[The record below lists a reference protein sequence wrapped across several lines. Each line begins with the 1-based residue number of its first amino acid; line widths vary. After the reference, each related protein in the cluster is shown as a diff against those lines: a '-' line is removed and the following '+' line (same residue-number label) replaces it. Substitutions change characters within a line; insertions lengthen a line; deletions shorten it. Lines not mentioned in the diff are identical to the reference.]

1 MQTNRE
7 ESLMW
12 THSMVPHYPS
22 VTHQSPHRIPE
33 KTTMEIGISVTNP
46 YPILVQCT
54 HPCTLTSFGDFHI
67 SSNELRLL
75 IIKHVG
81 HFIRTRIPRICEFS
95 IFHYSICLTNTII
108 MYMMVSLPHRRSTE
122 LVRRP
127 PLITAF

>member
-1 MQTNRE
+1 
-7 ESLMW
+7 MW

-46 YPILVQCT
+46 YPILVQRT
-54 HPCTLTSFGDFHI
+54 HPGTLTSFGDFHI

-81 HFIRTRIPRICEFS
+81 HFIRRLTIPPSLLINGFDSNSPFHESRYSGHS
-95 IFHYSICLTNTII
+95 IVWCLG
-108 MYMMVSLPHRRSTE
+108 
-122 LVRRP
+122 
-127 PLITAF
+127 